1 MSASAGRVLIIP
13 KGDYSASVTYGN
25 LDMVYYGGK
34 TYVCKKTS
42 LNNLPTNTEYW
53 QLMVEGVAGSYYGTC
68 STAAATAEKAVT
80 VSADQHF
87 ALFKG
92 ATITVKFTNTNTAT
106 NPTINVNG
114 TGAASVVYGSGV
126 ITTGTLSYAGTANYS
141 MTYVYDGTHWCW
153 VSSGAD
159 ANTTYSPQKL
169 GIGYGTCSTAAAT
182 AEKAVT
188 LSGYELI
195 TNGTIAVKF
204 TNAVPASATLK
215 VNSKTAKA
223 IYYRGSAIT
232 ANKIKAGDTAI
243 FYYNGSQYHLI
254 CVDRPLDAT
263 DVTYSSGVTVKAKI
277 DTKADKTDIA
287 TVESGTTA
295 SRAYSVGELV
305 YVSGTLYRV
314 KTAITSGATFTVGTN
329 IEVTNVSNKLKDS
342 IKMVYD
348 QYFTLTGTG
357 AIYIDID
364 QNYPMAGYKLIGL
377 NIASNTLGY
386 VAQARIR
393 NDSKI
398 TGFVQ
403 KANEGVIATSET
415 VQVGVTLTYMKI

>member
-1 MSASAGRVLIIP
+1 MANIDQVQLPDGSNYNIVDNISGFASQSYVDSAVS
-13 KGDYSASVTYGN
+13 SVTKTTIGLGN
-25 LDMVYYGGK
+25 VDN
-34 TYVCKKTS
+34 TS
-42 LNNLPTNTEYW
+42 DLNKPI
-53 QLMVEGVAGSYYGTC
+53 S
-68 STAAATAEKAVT
+68 
-80 VSADQHF
+80 
-87 ALFKG
+87 
-92 ATITVKFTNTNTAT
+92 
-106 NPTINVNG
+106 
-114 TGAASVVYGSGV
+114 
-126 ITTGTLSYAGTANYS
+126 
-141 MTYVYDGTHWCW
+141 
-153 VSSGAD
+153 
-159 ANTTYSPQKL
+159 
-169 GIGYGTCSTAAAT
+169 
-182 AEKAVT
+182 
-188 LSGYELI
+188 
-195 TNGTIAVKF
+195 
-204 TNAVPASATLK
+204 SATQ
-215 VNSKTAKA
+215 TALN
-223 IYYRGSAIT
+223 T
-232 ANKIKAGDTAI
+232 
-243 FYYNGSQYHLI
+243 
-254 CVDRPLDAT
+254 LDE
-263 DVTYSSGVTVKAKI
+263 D
-277 DTKADKTDIA
+277 KADKTDIA

-377 NIASNTLGY
+377 NIASNTIGY